1 MMPEPNRAE
10 PPEAG
15 QQETYMERTSP
26 SSNVVLFTPGPVR
39 IPPLVQQYLAN
50 PPCNYHRQEAFR
62 AMFAQTETALKRLIG
77 LREPDAYFAT
87 LITSTGTGGNEACLL
102 AMEGLGKGLILHNGF
117 FAARAV
123 DQAVQNGIE
132 HVVLESQQDRA
143 IDPDT
148 VDAALAGDPSI
159 KWVFFVSHETRTG
172 LKNPLVEIGK
182 VCRARG
188 VTVAADIISSAWAYP
203 LDVEEAELD
212 LAVASSAKAIM
223 AAPGLAII
231 FVKRSSVPVLAAARK
246 RRGYYLDVLAEYEK
260 QQSEMQTRFA
270 QPVVLHAA
278 LHAACLHMERVGVD
292 NHMKRIR
299 RQMEHMAAH
308 LAGLGVQPMLDETYR
323 SWIAVNFRL
332 PAGMPYGE
340 FAVRMESEGYYLLYG
355 IPGDDTHFQL
365 STIGDLADEHVHG
378 IEQAFSRVLAR

>member
-1 MMPEPNRAE
+1 M
-10 PPEAG
+10 
-15 QQETYMERTSP
+15 QRTSP

-39 IPPLVQQYLAN
+39 IPPLVQQALGN

-62 AMFAQTETALKRLIG
+62 SMFAQTETELKRLIG

-102 AMEGLGKGLILHNGF
+102 AMEGLGKGLILNNGF

-123 DQAVQNGIE
+123 DQARQNGIE
-132 HVVLESQQDRA
+132 HTVLEGPQDHPL
-143 IDPDT
+143 DPDA
-148 VDAALAGDPSI
+148 VDAALAADPTL

-172 LKNPLVEIGK
+172 LKNPMVEIGK

-203 LDVEEAELD
+203 LDIEAAELD

-223 AAPGLAII
+223 SAPGLAII
-231 FVKRSSVPVLAAARK
+231 FVRLASVEKLSKAQK
-246 RRGYYLDVLAEYEK
+246 RRGYYLDVMAEYEK
-260 QQSEMQTRFA
+260 QRAEMQTRFA
-270 QPVVLHAA
+270 QPVALHAA
-278 LHAACLHMERVGVD
+278 LHAACLHMGRIGVD

-299 RQMEHMAAH
+299 RQMEELASS
-308 LAGLGVQPMLDETYR
+308 LAGLGVAPLLDEAYR

-332 PAGMPYGE
+332 PEGMPYGE

-355 IPGDDTHFQL
+355 IPGDESHFQL
-365 STIGDLADEHVHG
+365 STIGDLSDEHVRG
-378 IEQAFSRVLAR
+378 IERAFTRVLGR